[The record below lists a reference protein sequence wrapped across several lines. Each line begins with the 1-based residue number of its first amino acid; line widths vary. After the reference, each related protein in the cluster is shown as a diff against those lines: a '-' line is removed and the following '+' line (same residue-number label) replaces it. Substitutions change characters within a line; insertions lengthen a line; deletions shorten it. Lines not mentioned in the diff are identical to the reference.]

1 MNVTIRDVEDAF
13 LLGSVA
19 EARWM
24 KEFQGQ
30 FMAPVGI
37 ALLGMTLA
45 ELKRNPAKAAN
56 VPPEALAKAKE
67 LFIGLTKKN
76 AAPPQPQPSSARW
89 NGKGASDYGPPT
101 LPPPPTG

>member
-13 LLGSVA
+13 LLGSTA
-19 EARWM
+19 QARWM
-24 KEFQGQ
+24 KEFQGK

-45 ELKRNPAKAAN
+45 ELKRNPAKAAG

-76 AAPPQPQPSSARW
+76 AAPPQPQSEVRW
-89 NGKGASDYGPPT
+89 KGKGASDYGPPT